1 MSCYNALVHEACVY
15 SLLSGLRHKVYEY
28 ELIYVF
34 DNIKDK
40 RNEGG
45 GQVEPISHLD

>member
-1 MSCYNALVHEACVY
+1 MHEAYLY
-15 SLLSGLRHKVYEY
+15 SLLSALRHKVYEY
-28 ELIYVF
+28 GLIYVF